1 MADGSSIGYFPGM
14 SRLMGEVDS
23 PTNAAPMTS
32 PQFGG
37 SPEQM
42 MAFLQSP
49 HVQQTLQ
56 NWGISFDPSQ
66 MRQSQFLPN
75 SIMQHHPMLG
85 RAFTGAASAAAATP
99 EAPLVSGAGSG
110 ISRAMQGLMGGNE
123 MQRQYQMRQMMAP
136 MQAIGMQMPEQEFQ
150 RKQQLL
156 QLLGHDLDARES
168 QAQAAL
174 AQRAALQSQKDEAQQ
189 PRITRVDG
197 GAFINQLHSG
207 APQGG
212 PQGDQFS
219 PQGQSPGRPM
229 TDPSTGQT
237 SMMPGWGLTPE
248 QQAQWS
254 TRFVATDPALINA
267 QHPERAAN
275 AGLAGARR
283 DEQQQETQGGMPTA
297 KVGAETALGAQRQG
311 SANLNNARVPTEESR
326 QNELDAR
333 AQRERDAANNP
344 GGHYGQARQDK
355 YAAEYNKAEQHAQD
369 QISNVQQ
376 LVAMGK
382 LKPDEGER
390 QIQQWR
396 NWLGT
401 QKENID
407 RGMNKPGQSARE
419 AGTKTTDL
427 PRTVAP
433 IASMG
438 GAQQGGPGSGTNEN
452 TTTPLPTAPPA
463 PQQEKQPW

>member
-23 PTNAAPMTS
+23 PTNGQPMTS

-56 NWGISFDPSQ
+56 NWGINFDPSQ
-66 MRQSQFLPN
+66 MRQSPVLPN
-75 SIMQHHPMLG
+75 SIMHAHPMLG
-85 RAFTGAASAAAATP
+85 RGFTGFAEGAAATP

-123 MQRQYQMRQMMAP
+123 MQRQYQIRQMMAP

-168 QAQAAL
+168 QAQQAL
-174 AQRAALQSQKDEAQQ
+174 AQRAAMQSQKDEAVQ

-197 GAFINQLHSG
+197 GAFINQMTPGQS
-207 APQGG
+207 QGG
-212 PQGDQFS
+212 PSGDQFS

-237 SMMPGWGLTPE
+237 SMMPGWGVSPE

-254 TRFVATDPALINA
+254 HAL
-267 QHPERAAN
+267 
-275 AGLAGARR
+275 
-283 DEQQQETQGGMPTA
+283 
-297 KVGAETALGAQRQG
+297 
-311 SANLNNARVPTEESR
+311 S
-326 QNELDAR
+326 
-333 AQRERDAANNP
+333 
-344 GGHYGQARQDK
+344 
-355 YAAEYNKAEQHAQD
+355 
-369 QISNVQQ
+369 
-376 LVAMGK
+376 
-382 LKPDEGER
+382 
-390 QIQQWR
+390 
-396 NWLGT
+396 
-401 QKENID
+401 
-407 RGMNKPGQSARE
+407 
-419 AGTKTTDL
+419 
-427 PRTVAP
+427 PR
-433 IASMG
+433 IRI
-438 GAQQGGPGSGTNEN
+438 
-452 TTTPLPTAPPA
+452 
-463 PQQEKQPW
+463 